1 MNKFAQEHAELIRI
15 IFYGAIATI
24 IIISLIAL
32 IATAARVTNNE
43 TYYDDISETNLELK
57 NTGAITEKM
66 TTFIGLEKIG
76 DNNNI
81 PTELNAKSSTIVRTY
96 MTFAYPKAKRI
107 SYKNGTGKKDGDN
120 VYTYEAQ
127 LDTGEKF
134 TITVEDLNNSAYKL
148 KISDKNNE
156 VFSYESAEF
165 SEEYKDIRSFA
176 TKLLPKVFTNVEGL
190 SFSITWKNNKYNL
203 NINHCNNEKTIEKA
217 IEIAR
222 NWIKS
227 TGYNPDDVE
236 FNVPYMCDGGYN

>member
-24 IIISLIAL
+24 VVISIIAL

-76 DNNNI
+76 DNNGI

-134 TITVEDLNNSAYKL
+134 TITVEDLTLRQNSYQKYSQTSKAFL
-148 KISDKNNE
+148 SQ
-156 VFSYESAEF
+156 
-165 SEEYKDIRSFA
+165 
-176 TKLLPKVFTNVEGL
+176 LPGKTT
-190 SFSITWKNNKYNL
+190 SIT
-203 NINHCNNEKTIEKA
+203 
-217 IEIAR
+217 
-222 NWIKS
+222 
-227 TGYNPDDVE
+227 
-236 FNVPYMCDGGYN
+236 